1 MDREVLDYGFGEM
14 LVARVF
20 GAKTSDRGGPI
31 NALNLAKESVNVE
44 YPFDL
49 ACFDPE
55 FATKN

>member
-1 MDREVLDYGFGEM
+1 VDREVLDYGFGEM

-49 ACFDPE
+49 ACFE
-55 FATKN
+55 YQ